1 MKKAINLLLSAV
13 LVFMLSSL
21 CVFAEGDN
29 SGSAKKKLT
38 VFGDS
43 ISAGYSLD
51 DYDSDD
57 LYRSKKCFPSI
68 IAEKLGAE
76 PKVDYF
82 NFSHSGWT
90 SSQILDSIKN
100 ASPDVIKDSDYILIS
115 AGANEIIDIIQETIY
130 GVFSDDPTV
139 AQKYSG
145 ALSKVNSSN
154 LISVFVSGN
163 SDPEVKELLD
173 YFIEKCT
180 DENASKKYN
189 QALDKCEENIREMV
203 SYIRSTG
210 SKADIVIMTPYNPGA
225 IISGNKL
232 IDKLQET
239 LSDMR
244 DRAVA
249 LSKSTKD
256 GSVHT
261 VDLLDL
267 FDGRYPFV
275 TFILSGDIHPNETGH
290 SEIARLISKEL
301 KIDENKGSSSE
312 EEISSQKQESQE
324 TSEASD
330 KENLGTKEPPVSQT
344 VVYVVFGIAAVLVV
358 CIAAHFVV
366 TIARRKK

>member
-1 MKKAINLLLSAV
+1 MKKTICLLLSAV
-13 LVFMLSSL
+13 FVLMFSSL

-29 SGSAKKKLT
+29 SDSQKKRLT

-51 DYDSDD
+51 DYIKDD
-57 LYRSKKCFPSI
+57 VYHSKKCFASI
-68 IAEKLGAE
+68 IADKLGDVPNE
-76 PKVDYF
+76 EYF
-82 NFSHSGWT
+82 NFSYPGWT
-90 SSQILDSIKN
+90 SSQILSSVKSADTEIVKN
-100 ASPDVIKDSDYILIS
+100 SDYILVS
-115 AGANEIIDIIQETIY
+115 AGANEIIDIIEETIY

-154 LISVFVSGN
+154 LISVFVSGG

-189 QALDKCEENIREMV
+189 QALDKYEKNIKEMV

-210 SKADIVIMTPYNPGA
+210 SKADIVLLLPYNPGA
-225 IISGNKL
+225 VISGNKL
-232 IDKLQET
+232 IDKIQET

-249 LSKSTKD
+249 LSKSTTD
-256 GSVHT
+256 GSVRT
-261 VDLLDL
+261 IDLIDS
-267 FDGRYPFV
+267 FDGRYPLV

-290 SEIARLISKEL
+290 SEIARLICEELGIKDDKSDSSKE
-301 KIDENKGSSSE
+301 EVSSG
-312 EEISSQKQESQE
+312 KE
-324 TSEASD
+324 TSENKDESSAE
-330 KENLGTKEPPVSQT
+330 ENYGSKEPPVSNV
-344 VVYVVFGIAAVLVV
+344 VVYVVLGIAAVLVV
-358 CIAAHFVV
+358 CIVTHFII
-366 TIARRKK
+366 THRKK